1 MAVMRDAGASGHA
14 PTLERGSQLRT
25 RILYFREV
33 RIMHFPYGIAD
44 FRKIREGGYFY
55 VDRTDRIPL
64 IEEAGSQLLF
74 LRPRRF
80 GKSLWL
86 STLEN
91 YYDLARA
98 DDFERLFGGLKIGQ
112 NPTPLHNRYFVLK
125 LNFSVVD
132 PKGDAEAIAA
142 SLHRHVNNAIE
153 AFAVRYREVL
163 KAPIECHPTDGL
175 SSLGRL
181 LTVISMTP
189 HKLYVLIDEYD
200 NFANEVMI
208 SPLHGT
214 DRYHEL
220 VQGEGTIKTFFKAVK
235 AGAEGQ
241 GIDRVFLTGVS
252 PVVLSDITSGYNVAE
267 NLSQRPLFHD
277 LCGFSETELRLALE
291 TVAVAHGLDAG
302 QVETAVTL
310 MRDFYNGYRF
320 TTQREER
327 VYNPTLALYFLKRLA
342 EDGVFPEQLLDDNLA
357 MDRNRIQ
364 YVARLPHGE
373 KLVNQALNES
383 EPLAVAQLVNRFGVQ
398 DMLTAPR
405 DPDFLITLL
414 YYFGVL
420 TLAGRN
426 EWGELILTI
435 PNQVIR
441 KLYVE
446 RLQEQILPAYDDQAQ
461 RQMLCRRFYATGDLG
476 PLCDFLEQTY
486 FKVFDNRDL
495 RWSNEL
501 VIKTAFLA
509 VLFNDAFYIIDS
521 EPALGRGY
529 GDLLLRVR
537 PDMRQYALLDHLLE
551 FKAVS
556 LKAVGLTSAE
566 LAAKSRDE
574 LRMLPAVAEALREAE
589 TQLAAYREELERN
602 ALTPLKLRTHAVVG
616 IGLERLVW

>member
-1 MAVMRDAGASGHA
+1 MR
-14 PTLERGSQLRT
+14 
-25 RILYFREV
+25 
-33 RIMHFPYGIAD
+33 FPYGIAD

-64 IEEAGSQLLF
+64 LEEAGIQLLF

-98 DDFERLFGGLKIGQ
+98 DDFEQMFGGLKIGQ
-112 NPTPLHNRYFVLK
+112 NPTPLHNRYFILK

-132 PKGDAEAIAA
+132 PKGNADAIAA
-142 SLHRHVNNAIE
+142 SFHRHVNTAIE
-153 AFAVRYREVL
+153 AFAVQYREVL
-163 KAPIECHPTDGL
+163 KASIECHPTDGL
-175 SSLGRL
+175 SSLSRL
-181 LTVISMTP
+181 LTAISTTP
-189 HKLYVLIDEYD
+189 YKLYVLIDEYD

-208 SPLHGT
+208 SPLRGT

-267 NLSQRPLFHD
+267 DLSGDQDYHD
-277 LCGFSETELRLALE
+277 LCGFTETELRAALE
-291 TVAVAHGLDAG
+291 ATAAAHGLDAA
-302 QVETAVTL
+302 QVETALAV

-320 TTQREER
+320 TLRRDER
-327 VYNPTLALYFLKRLA
+327 LYNPTLALYFLKHLA
-342 EDGVFPEQLLDDNLA
+342 RHGVYPPRLLDDNLA

-373 KLVNQALNES
+373 RLVNQTLNDA

-405 DPDFLITLL
+405 DPDFLATLL

-420 TLAGRN
+420 TLAGRDAL
-426 EWGELILTI
+426 GKLQLAI

-446 RLQEQILPAYDDQAQ
+446 RLQEQTLPRYEDQEQ
-461 RQMLCRRFYATGDLG
+461 RQRVVERFYATGDLG
-476 PLCDFLEQTY
+476 PLCDLLEQTW
-486 FKVFDNRDL
+486 FQVFDNRDL

-509 VLFNDAFYIIDS
+509 VLFNDAFYVMDS

-556 LKAVGLTSAE
+556 LKAAGLTSAE

-574 LRMLPAVAEALREAE
+574 LRALPAVAEKLRDAE
-589 TQLAAYREELERN
+589 QQLAAYREVLAGVGGE
-602 ALTPLKLRTHAVVG
+602 PLKLRTHAVVG

>member
-1 MAVMRDAGASGHA
+1 MR
-14 PTLERGSQLRT
+14 
-25 RILYFREV
+25 
-33 RIMHFPYGIAD
+33 FPYGLAD
-44 FRKIREGGYFY
+44 FRKIREEGYFY

-98 DDFERLFGGLKIGQ
+98 GDFERLFGGLKIGQ
-112 NPTPLHNRYFVLK
+112 NPTPRHNQYFVMRWD
-125 LNFSVVD
+125 FSMVD
-132 PKGDAEAIAA
+132 PGGDLSTIRR
-142 SLHRHVNNAIE
+142 SLFNHVNVRIKD
-153 AFAVRYREVL
+153 AVTRYGDWLDGEVDIN
-163 KAPIECHPTDGL
+163 PDDGL
-175 SSLGRL
+175 ASFQSLLSGIAR
-181 LTVISMTP
+181 TP
-189 HKLYVLIDEYD
+189 HQLYLLVDEYD

-208 SPLHGT
+208 SPLRGT
-214 DRYHEL
+214 NRYEEL
-220 VQGEGTIKTFFKAVK
+220 VQGEGIIKTLFKVIK
-235 AGAEGQ
+235 GGASGS

-252 PVVLSDITSGYNVAE
+252 PVVLSDMTSGYNVAE

-277 LCGFSETELRLALE
+277 LCGFSESELRAALE
-291 TVAVAHGLDAG
+291 AVAVTHGLDAV
-302 QVETAVTL
+302 QTDTALAL

-320 TTQREER
+320 APQREKR
-327 VYNPTLALYFLKRLA
+327 IYNPTLALYFLKRLA

-373 KLVNQALNES
+373 TLVNRALNES

-405 DPDFLITLL
+405 DPDFLATLL

-420 TLAGRN
+420 TLAGRDTL
-426 EWGELILTI
+426 GKLQLAI

-446 RLQEQILPAYDDQAQ
+446 RLQEQLLPRYEDQEQ
-461 RQMLCRRFYATGDLG
+461 RQKVVERFYATGDLG
-476 PLCDFLEQTY
+476 PLCELLEQTC

-501 VIKTAFLA
+501 VVKTAFL
-509 VLFNDAFYIIDS
+509 VTLFNDAFYLMDS
-521 EPALGRGY
+521 EPALERRY

-551 FKAVS
+551 FKALR

-574 LRMLPAVAEALREAE
+574 LRALPAVAEQLQEAE
-589 TQLAAYREELERN
+589 KQLAAYREVLERE
-602 ALTPLKLRTHAVVG
+602 AGTPLKLRTHAVVG

>member
-1 MAVMRDAGASGHA
+1 MDKAEVM
-14 PTLERGSQLRT
+14 L
-25 RILYFREV
+25 
-33 RIMHFPYGIAD
+33 MHFPYGIAD
-44 FRKIREGGYFY
+44 FAAIIHEGYFY

-64 IEEAGSQLLF
+64 IENAGKQLLF

-98 DDFERLFGGLKIGQ
+98 DDFDRLFGGLKIGQ
-112 NPTPLHNRYFVLK
+112 NPTPRHNCYFVLP
-125 LNFSVVD
+125 LNFSMVD
-132 PKGDAEAIAA
+132 PQGDPDAIRNSLFHHLNIRIKDAVARYGDWLNSQVDIEPDDGIA
-142 SLHRHVNNAIE
+142 SFQSLLS
-153 AFAVRYREVL
+153 AVSR
-163 KAPIECHPTDGL
+163 
-175 SSLGRL
+175 
-181 LTVISMTP
+181 TP
-189 HKLYVLIDEYD
+189 HRLYLLVDEYD

-208 SPLHGT
+208 SPLRGT
-214 DRYHEL
+214 DRYQRL
-220 VQGEGTIKTFFKAVK
+220 VENEGTIKTFFKTVK
-235 AGAEGQ
+235 AGAEGR

-267 NLSQRPLFHD
+267 NLSQRPWFHD
-277 LCGFSETELRLALE
+277 LCGFTEAELRAALDL
-291 TVAVAHGLDAG
+291 TATAHALDADQRG
-302 QVETAVTL
+302 AALAL

-320 TTQREER
+320 TLHREES

-342 EDGVFPEQLLDDNLA
+342 EDGTYPEQLLDDNLA

-405 DPDFLITLL
+405 DPDFLATLL

-426 EWGELILTI
+426 EWGELVLTV

-446 RLQEQILPAYDDQAQ
+446 RLREQALPRYEDQEERQA
-461 RQMLCRRFYATGDLG
+461 LCRRFYTTGDLG
-476 PLCDFLEQTY
+476 PLCELLEQTY

-501 VIKTAFLA
+501 VIKTAFLVA
-509 VLFNDAFYIIDS
+509 LFNDAFYVMDS

-566 LAAKSRDE
+566 LAAKSREE
-574 LRMLPAVAEALREAE
+574 LRVLPAVAEPLQEAE
-589 TQLAAYREELERN
+589 RQLAAYREVLER
-602 ALTPLKLRTHAVVG
+602 TDSGELKLYTHAVVG

>member
-1 MAVMRDAGASGHA
+1 MR
-14 PTLERGSQLRT
+14 
-25 RILYFREV
+25 
-33 RIMHFPYGIAD
+33 FPYGIAD
-44 FRKIREGGYFY
+44 FLKIRDGGYFY

-112 NPTPLHNRYFVLK
+112 NPTPLHNRYFILK
-125 LNFSVVD
+125 LNFSMVD
-132 PKGDAEAIAA
+132 PRGDADAIAA
-142 SLHRHVNNAIE
+142 ALHDHLNGAIA
-153 AFAVRYREVL
+153 AFALRYRAHL
-163 KAPIECHPTDGL
+163 PTTL
-175 SSLGRL
+175 TLHENALRSWQAL
-181 LTVISMTP
+181 LAMVSETP
-189 HKLYVLIDEYD
+189 HRLYLLIDEYD

-220 VQGEGTIKTFFKAVK
+220 VESEGTIKTFFKAVK

-267 NLSQRPLFHD
+267 NISPLPRFND
-277 LCGFSETELRLALE
+277 LCGFSESELRRAVE
-291 TVAVAHGLDAG
+291 AVAVAHGLDAT
-302 QVETAVTL
+302 QVDTALTL
-310 MRDFYNGYRF
+310 MRDFYNGYCF
-320 TTQREER
+320 ASQREER
-327 VYNPTLALYFLKRLA
+327 VYNPTLALYFLKHLA
-342 EDGVFPEQLLDDNLA
+342 ENGQYPEQLLDDNLA

-373 KLVNQALNES
+373 TLVDRALNER

-405 DPDFLITLL
+405 NPDFLATLL

-420 TLAGRN
+420 TLAGRDAI
-426 EWGELILTI
+426 GKLQLAI

-446 RLQEQILPAYDDQAQ
+446 RLQEQMLPRYEDQER
-461 RQMLCRRFYATGDLG
+461 RQALVERFYTTGDLG

-486 FKVFDNRDL
+486 FQVFDNRDL

-501 VIKTAFLA
+501 VVKTAFLV
-509 VLFNDAFYIIDS
+509 VLFNDAFYVMES
-521 EPALGRGY
+521 EPALGRSY

-556 LKAVGLTSAE
+556 LKAVGLSSAE
-566 LAAKSRDE
+566 LATKSREE
-574 LRMLPAVAEALREAE
+574 LRALPAVAAALGEAE
-589 TQLAAYREELERN
+589 TQLAAYRAELERTAN
-602 ALTPLKLRTHAVVG
+602 PPLKLRTHAVVG
-616 IGLERLVW
+616 IGLERLVG

>member
-1 MAVMRDAGASGHA
+1 MR
-14 PTLERGSQLRT
+14 
-25 RILYFREV
+25 
-33 RIMHFPYGIAD
+33 FPYGIAD

-98 DDFERLFGGLKIGQ
+98 DDFDRLFGGLKIGQ
-112 NPTPLHNRYFVLK
+112 NPTPLHNRYFILK

-132 PKGDAEAIAA
+132 PKGNADAIAA
-142 SLHRHVNNAIE
+142 SFHRHVNTAIE
-153 AFAVRYREVL
+153 AFAVQYREVL
-163 KAPIECHPTDGL
+163 KASIECHPTDGL
-175 SSLGRL
+175 SSLSRL
-181 LTVISMTP
+181 LTAISTTP
-189 HKLYVLIDEYD
+189 YKLYVLIDEYD

-208 SPLHGT
+208 SPLRGT

-235 AGAEGQ
+235 DGAEGR
-241 GIDRVFLTGVS
+241 GIDRTFLTGVS

-267 NLSQRPLFHD
+267 DLSSDPDYHD
-277 LCGFSETELRLALE
+277 LCGFTETELRAALE
-291 TVAVAHGLDAG
+291 AVAAAHGLDAA
-302 QVETAVTL
+302 QVETALAV

-320 TTQREER
+320 TLRRDER
-327 VYNPTLALYFLKRLA
+327 LYNPTLALYFLKHLA
-342 EDGVFPEQLLDDNLA
+342 RHGVYPPRLLDDNLA

-373 KLVNQALNES
+373 RLVNQALNDA

-405 DPDFLITLL
+405 DPDFLATLL

-420 TLAGRN
+420 TLAGRDAL
-426 EWGELILTI
+426 GKLQLAI

-446 RLQEQILPAYDDQAQ
+446 RLQEQTLPRYEDQEQ
-461 RQMLCRRFYATGDLG
+461 RQRVVERFYATGDLG
-476 PLCDFLEQTY
+476 PLCDLLEQTW

-509 VLFNDAFYIIDS
+509 VLFNDAFYVMDS

-556 LKAVGLTSAE
+556 LKAAGLTSAE
-566 LAAKSRDE
+566 LAAKTREE
-574 LRMLPAVAEALREAE
+574 LRALPAVAEKLRGTEQ
-589 TQLAAYREELERN
+589 QLAAYREVLAGVGGE
-602 ALTPLKLRTHAVVG
+602 PLKLRTHAVVG
-616 IGLERLVW
+616 IGLERLVG

>member
-1 MAVMRDAGASGHA
+1 MR
-14 PTLERGSQLRT
+14 
-25 RILYFREV
+25 
-33 RIMHFPYGIAD
+33 FPYGIAD
-44 FRKIREGGYFY
+44 FRKIREGDYFY

-98 DDFERLFGGLKIGQ
+98 DDFDRLFGGLKIGQ
-112 NPTPLHNRYFVLK
+112 NPTPLRNRYFIFK

-132 PKGDAEAIAA
+132 PWGDADAIAA
-142 SLHRHVNNAIE
+142 SLHRHINNAIE
-153 AFAVRYREVL
+153 AFAARYREVL
-163 KAPIECHPTDGL
+163 KTPIECHPTDGL
-175 SSLGRL
+175 SSLSRL
-181 LTVISMTP
+181 LTAISTTP
-189 HKLYVLIDEYD
+189 HKLYVLVDEYD

-214 DRYHEL
+214 HRYEEL
-220 VQGEGTIKTFFKAVK
+220 VQGEGTIKTFFKALK
-235 AGAEGQ
+235 AGAEGR

-267 NLSQRPLFHD
+267 DLSQRPRFHD
-277 LCGFSETELRLALE
+277 LCGFTEAELRAALE
-291 TVAVAHGLDAG
+291 ATAAAHDLDAG
-302 QVETAVTL
+302 PVDAALDL

-320 TTQREER
+320 TSQREER
-327 VYNPTLALYFLKRLA
+327 VYNPTLALYFLKRLV
-342 EDGVFPEQLLDDNLA
+342 EDGAFPERLLDDNLA
-357 MDRNRIQ
+357 MDRNWIQ

-373 KLVNQALNES
+373 TLVNATLNDA
-383 EPLAVAQLVNRFGVQ
+383 EPLAVAQLVNRFGVL

-405 DPDFLITLL
+405 DPDFLATLL

-420 TLAGRN
+420 TLAGRDAL
-426 EWGELILTI
+426 GKQQLTI

-446 RLQEQILPAYDDQAQ
+446 RLREQTLPRYEDQEQRQ
-461 RQMLCRRFYATGDLG
+461 RVAERFYATGDLG
-476 PLCDFLEQTY
+476 PLCGLLEQTW

-509 VLFNDAFYIIDS
+509 VLFNDAFYVMDS

-537 PDMRQYALLDHLLE
+537 PDMRPYALLDHLLE
-551 FKAVS
+551 FKTVT
-556 LKAVGLTSAE
+556 LKAVGLTSVE
-566 LAAKSRDE
+566 LAAKSREE
-574 LRMLPAVAEALREAE
+574 LRALPVVAEKLRAAE
-589 TQLAAYREELERN
+589 TQLAAYRGALER
-602 ALTPLKLRTHAVVG
+602 TGGEPLKLHTHAVVG

>member
-1 MAVMRDAGASGHA
+1 MQR
-14 PTLERGSQLRT
+14 
-25 RILYFREV
+25 
-33 RIMHFPYGIAD
+33 FPYGIAD
-44 FRKIREGGYFY
+44 FRKIREEGYFY
-55 VDRTDRIPL
+55 VDRTDRIAR
-64 IEEAGSQLLF
+64 IEDAGSQLLF

-98 DDFERLFGGLKIGQ
+98 DDFERLFGGLKIGH
-112 NPTPLHNRYFVLK
+112 NPTPLHNQYFVMRWD
-125 LNFSVVD
+125 FSMVD
-132 PKGDAEAIAA
+132 PGGDLTTIRR
-142 SLHRHVNNAIE
+142 SLFNHVNVRIKD
-153 AFAVRYREVL
+153 AVARYGDWLDAQVDIN
-163 KAPIECHPTDGL
+163 PDDGL
-175 SSLGRL
+175 ASFQSLLSR
-181 LTVISMTP
+181 IARTP
-189 HKLYVLIDEYD
+189 HKLYLLVDEYD

-208 SPLHGT
+208 SPLRGT
-214 DRYHEL
+214 HRYEEL
-220 VQGEGTIKTFFKAVK
+220 VQGEGIIKTLFKVIK
-235 AGAEGQ
+235 GGASGN

-252 PVVLSDITSGYNVAE
+252 PVVLSDMTSGYNVAE
-267 NLSQRPLFHD
+267 DLSQRPRLHD
-277 LCGFSETELRLALE
+277 LCGFTEAELRAALE
-291 TVAVAHGLDAG
+291 ATAAAHGLDAA
-302 QVETAVTL
+302 QVETALDL

-320 TTQREER
+320 TSQREEQ

-342 EDGVFPEQLLDDNLA
+342 EDSAFPERLLDDNLA

-373 KLVNQALNES
+373 TLVNRALNER

-398 DMLTAPR
+398 DMLTAPKS
-405 DPDFLITLL
+405 PDFLVTLL

-420 TLAGRN
+420 TLAGRDAL
-426 EWGELILTI
+426 GKLQLTI

-446 RLQEQILPAYDDQAQ
+446 RLQEQVLPDYDDQAR
-461 RQMLCRRFYATGDLG
+461 RQAVVERFYTTGDLG

-501 VIKTAFLA
+501 AVKIAFL
-509 VLFNDAFYIIDS
+509 VTLFNDAFYLMDS

-556 LKAVGLTSAE
+556 LKTVGLTSAE

-574 LRMLPAVAEALREAE
+574 LRALPAMAAQLQDAEQ
-589 TQLAAYREELERN
+589 QLATYRVELERREG
-602 ALTPLKLRTHAVVG
+602 ATLKLRTHPVVA

>member
-1 MAVMRDAGASGHA
+1 MR
-14 PTLERGSQLRT
+14 
-25 RILYFREV
+25 
-33 RIMHFPYGIAD
+33 FPYGIAD
-44 FRKIREGGYFY
+44 FAAILHEGYFY

-64 IEEAGSQLLF
+64 IENAGKQLLF

-98 DDFERLFGGLKIGQ
+98 NDFKRLFGGLKIGQ
-112 NPTPLHNRYFVLK
+112 NPTPLHNRYFVMRWDFSMVDPGGDLATIRRSLFNY
-125 LNFSVVD
+125 LNICIKDAVSRYGDWLDGRVVD
-132 PKGDAEAIAA
+132 INPD
-142 SLHRHVNNAIE
+142 
-153 AFAVRYREVL
+153 
-163 KAPIECHPTDGL
+163 DGL
-175 SSLGRL
+175 ASFQSLL
-181 LTVISMTP
+181 SIVSQTP
-189 HKLYVLIDEYD
+189 HKLYLLVDEYD

-208 SPLHGT
+208 SPLRGT
-214 DRYHEL
+214 NRYEEL
-220 VQGEGTIKTFFKAVK
+220 VQGEGIIKTLFKAVK
-235 AGAEGQ
+235 SGASGN

-252 PVVLSDITSGYNVAE
+252 PVVLSDMTSGYNVAE

-277 LCGFSETELRLALE
+277 LCGFSESELRVALE
-291 TVAVAHGLDAG
+291 AVAVTHGLDAV
-302 QVETAVTL
+302 QTDTALAL

-320 TTQREER
+320 SSQREER

-373 KLVNQALNES
+373 ALVNQALNEG
-383 EPLAVAQLVNRFGVQ
+383 EPLAVAQLSNRFGVQ

-405 DPDFLITLL
+405 TPDFLATLL

-420 TLAGRN
+420 TLAGRDAL
-426 EWGELILTI
+426 GKLQLAV

-446 RLQEQILPAYDDQAQ
+446 RLQEQLLPRYEDQEQ
-461 RQMLCRRFYATGDLG
+461 RQAVVERFYRTGDLD
-476 PLCDFLEQTY
+476 PLCDFLEQRY

-501 VIKTAFLA
+501 VVKTAFLV
-509 VLFNDAFYIIDS
+509 VLFNDAFYLMDS
-521 EPALGRGY
+521 EPALERRY
-529 GDLLLRVR
+529 ADLLLRVR

-551 FKAVS
+551 FKTVS
-556 LKAVGLTSAE
+556 LKDAKLTSEA
-566 LAAKSRDE
+566 LQAKTRSE
-574 LRMLPAVAEALREAE
+574 LRALPAVAEKRKEAE
-589 TQLAAYREELERN
+589 KQLTAYRAVLER
-602 ALTPLKLRTHAVVG
+602 AGGERLKLHTHAVVC